1 MEKMR
6 IDAGIDELERINLFQ
21 HVNLES
27 IKGLLEACSVRALE
41 PQEIL
46 IAPKEVNKTVFFVL
60 SGRLRVI
67 LDSSDAYESIATLEP
82 GESVG
87 ELSVMDRQL
96 TSSYVV
102 ADEDCRVLVMDED
115 ILWSLIRASHPA
127 ACNLLFIL
135 AGRLRNA
142 DSVIGEGI
150 GLQQDF
156 QHYGS
161 VDALT
166 GLHNRYWFDNV
177 FRRQFIRSS
186 ISNKPFSI
194 IMADIDNFRG
204 LNDTHGRLTGDKVLY
219 EVAHVITNNIRP
231 GEMVCRYGGDEFV
244 ILLPDKD
251 VETARIMADRLQEAM
266 QKTLPIPCGDNDTFC
281 PTLSMGLA
289 EIKKGQTPEM
299 LVSAADGAMHRAKE
313 NGGNGFSE

>member
-1 MEKMR
+1 MEKIK
-6 IDAGIDELERINLFQ
+6 IDADIDELKRINLFQ
-21 HVNLES
+21 NVNLES

-46 IAPKEVNKTVFFVL
+46 ISPKEVNKTIFFIL

-67 LDSSDAYESIATLEP
+67 LDSPDAYESIATLEP

-87 ELSVMDRQL
+87 EISVMDRQL

-115 ILWSLIRASHPA
+115 ILWSLIWASHPA

-135 AGRLRNA
+135 AGRLRNT
-142 DSVIGEGI
+142 DSVIVEDVKV
-150 GLQQDF
+150 QQNF

-177 FRRQFIRSS
+177 FGRQFIRSS
-186 ISNKPFSI
+186 INNRPFSI
-194 IMADIDNFRG
+194 VIADIDGFKG
-204 LNDTHGRLTGDKVLY
+204 LNDMHGHLTGDKVLY
-219 EVAHVITNNIRP
+219 EVAHIITNNIRP
-231 GEMVCRYGGDEFV
+231 GEMVCRYGGDEFA

-251 VETARIMADRLQEAM
+251 VETARIIADRLREAM
-266 QKTLPIPCGDNDTFC
+266 QKAPPIPCGDKDTFR

-289 EIKKGQTPEM
+289 EMKKGQTSEM
-299 LVSAADGAMHRAKE
+299 LVSAAGDAMHRAKE
-313 NGGNGFSE
+313 SGGNGFSE